1 MKNKMST
8 ITIMVVIIIAWYL
21 LFVFDFTLKIER
33 KEISVKI
40 EYHGLIWVGLD
51 YYSIWKFK
59 SSDKPIKWLDISV
72 IR

>member
-8 ITIMVVIIIAWYL
+8 ITIMLVIIITWYI

-33 KEISVKI
+33 GSRNVKI

-51 YYSIWKFK
+51 YYSIWKYK
-59 SSDKPIKWLDISV
+59 SDDRPIKWLSINE
-72 IR
+72 I